1 MPSSKVQTPRSSI
14 NTAIALA
21 HLLERIDRSGNPV
34 DPAQY
39 QIVVSRVK
47 TALSADLPTK
57 ALRAV
62 LKTYPSTAELYENM
76 HYEES
81 GLSRSSL
88 EAAASAELEAAELLR
103 KLTLP
108 RQRPT
113 DH

>member
-1 MPSSKVQTPRSSI
+1 MPAPKVQTQRSSI

-21 HLLERIDRSGNPV
+21 HLLERIDRSG
-34 DPAQY
+34 DPIDPTQY

-47 TALSADLPTK
+47 TALSANIPIA
-57 ALRAV
+57 ALKAV

-108 RQRPT
+108 R
-113 DH
+113 